1 MKPLFLSGRA
11 MLLSIK
17 FLTLLL
23 SVMLGP
29 YLVLAGGMP
38 TDVEK
43 DASVTE
49 KSAEV
54 EVPSPEVEVPSPE
67 VEKPSL
73 EVREETEEVVEEM
86 TEPEKDL
93 PAAKSGFTVG
103 VRGALSILDDD
114 SLSQISISRHG
125 PLEATVNYDKGYSFS
140 LVLGY
145 MLGNGIRLEAEGGY
159 INNGFQEIN
168 VGMPGDFAAQ
178 LGLGEN
184 KLEGNFSALTLTLNA
199 YYDID
204 LGSNLAPYVGGGLGG
219 AGLSSKMRSTAG
231 DLLVNDRNSVFIYQ
245 VGTGLGYTFS
255 GYSNGP
261 DITVSLDYRYLASFE
276 DSRFQEEVTTDF
288 IEGEFGGHYIGGG
301 IRLGLW

>member
-1 MKPLFLSGRA
+1 MKLLFLSGRA
-11 MLLSIK
+11 RLLSIK
-17 FLTLLL
+17 FLALLL
-23 SVMLGP
+23 SVTLGP

-38 TDVEK
+38 PDVEK
-43 DASVTE
+43 DAAVTE
-49 KSAEV
+49 KSA
-54 EVPSPEVEVPSPE
+54 EVEVPSPE

-73 EVREETEEVVEEM
+73 EVRKETEEVVEEM
-86 TEPEKDL
+86 AEPEKDL
-93 PAAKSGFTVG
+93 PVTKSGFIVG

-114 SLSQISISRHG
+114 SLSEVSISRRG
-125 PLEATVNYDKGYSFS
+125 PLGATVNYDKGYNFS

-184 KLEGNFSALTLTLNA
+184 KLEGNFSALTLTLNV

-204 LGSNLAPYVGGGLGG
+204 LGSNLVPYVGGGLGG

-231 DLLVNDRNSVFIYQ
+231 DLLVNNDHNCVFIYQ

-276 DSRFQEEVTTDF
+276 DTRFQEEVTTDF